1 MINNHHVVGGHRELK
16 KKLRGDSKR
25 KKPDCAVQ
33 EKSLPKK
40 PCTAYAMFSKN
51 VWKSIVKEHPTFTM
65 REVNSRVSELWK
77 EVGDEDRRMYQQQAK
92 ENYENRIE
100 RYNSAN
106 RQY

>member
-1 MINNHHVVGGHRELK
+1 M
-16 KKLRGDSKR
+16 
-25 KKPDCAVQ
+25 
-33 EKSLPKK
+33 
-40 PCTAYAMFSKN
+40 
-51 VWKSIVKEHPTFTM
+51 KEHPTFTM

-100 RYNSAN
+100 RYNSAD